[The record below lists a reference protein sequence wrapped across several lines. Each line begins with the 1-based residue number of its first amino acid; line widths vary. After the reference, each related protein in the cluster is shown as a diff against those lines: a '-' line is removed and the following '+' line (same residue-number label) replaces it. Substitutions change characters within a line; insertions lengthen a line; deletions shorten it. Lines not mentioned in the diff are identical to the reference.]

1 MKSTSKPLHVTCKR
15 MRVMGSVESLLSA
28 WFQVRRTQGSP
39 FMSMSTSA
47 ISFEAFD
54 VARSCARLRG
64 VVAPQTVSLSGPDS

>member
-1 MKSTSKPLHVTCKR
+1 MKSSSKPMHVTCETR
-15 MRVMGSVESLLSA
+15 AVMGGVESSLSA
-28 WFQVRRTQGSP
+28 WFQVRRTQGSS

-64 VVAPQTVSLSGPDS
+64 VVAPQTLSLSGPDS